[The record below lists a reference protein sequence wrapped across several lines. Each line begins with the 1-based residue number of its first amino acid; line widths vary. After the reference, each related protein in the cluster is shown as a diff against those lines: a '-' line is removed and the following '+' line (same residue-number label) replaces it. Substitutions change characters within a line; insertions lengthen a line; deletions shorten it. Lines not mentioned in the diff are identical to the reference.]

1 MTVLFALLETPWAWI
16 IIAVVGVLMFGRRL
30 PEIGRQLGRALTE
43 FKHGMRGLE
52 DDVTASSSQPSAPPA
67 EAPKV
72 PQRITG
78 TAPKFDSAGTPVSTP
93 ESAPKS

>member
-1 MTVLFALLETPWAWI
+1 MMVLFAWLNSPWAWLV
-16 IIAVVGVLMFGRRL
+16 IAVVGVLLFGRRL

-52 DDVTASSSQPSAPPA
+52 DDVTATPAAPSAPTA

-72 PQRITG
+72 PQRITSA
-78 TAPKFDSAGTPVSTP
+78 APKFDNAGTPAATP